1 MPPNEQEALSADI
14 HLLGDLLGQTIRRLE
29 GEDVYRLVEEVRAS
43 AKRLRAEPSLD
54 EARRLRDRLEHVDL
68 PALRALTRSFSVYF
82 DLINLAEQRARVR
95 ALRARA
101 LRAEAKTP
109 AETPE
114 AALRQLRDR
123 GIDARR
129 VAEHLGRARLCPV
142 FTAHPSE
149 ARRRTILEKIN
160 AVAQLLDRLEYDRPG
175 LEECRD
181 VIGVIAEEVEGLWL
195 SDTIRSTRPTV
206 SDEVR
211 QGLRLVE
218 GSLFD
223 VVPRVYRKIEAGLA
237 RVYPEGRPWTVPPF
251 LSFGSWIGGDR
262 DGHPNVTHT
271 VTADAVRQ
279 QQEEILGH
287 YLKRVD
293 DLWRRL
299 SHSDRFVT
307 PGDAL
312 RASLSDDQALFPD
325 VPPSPAHEPYR
336 AKCRMIAEKLRRT
349 LAHARSVTA
358 DWAVARPETP
368 AGVYL
373 GRDGLLADLRLI
385 ADDLRRAGAAAA
397 AAGALHDVIR
407 LVEVFG
413 VHLLTL
419 DLRQNSD
426 RHARALAEVFA
437 AAGVCA
443 DYAALSPDGRFNLLA
458 GELEGSRPLIPAH
471 LAYSDDACEVIATF
485 RTAAAVLE
493 QQCPEALRAYIISS
507 TTEPAHLLEVLLLA
521 REARLFRPAEGV
533 SRLDVVPL
541 FEASDPLKN
550 ASAIMAKLF
559 ALPVYR
565 RHLAL
570 RGDLQEV
577 MIGYSDSSKE
587 AGILKSSWFLYQA
600 QRELVELGRREGV
613 TMQMFHG
620 RGGAVGRGGG
630 PANRAILAQP
640 RDTIDGRLRMTE
652 QGEVIADR
660 YGHKA
665 IAERHLEQVVN
676 AVLRS
681 SFPDDA
687 DHPDPAWFPV
697 LDRLAEAAGAH
708 YRALVYETPEFLAYF
723 EQATPIREISQ
734 LKIGSRPARRGAASG
749 IDQLR
754 AIPWVFSWMQSRH
767 TLPGWYGLGGALAD
781 YLDADPGGLA
791 LLRDMYRRWPFWS
804 TLVDNAQ
811 MILAKAD
818 MTIARLYADLA
829 DDQDAA
835 ARVFDRVAAE
845 YARTV
850 AVINRITDQSELLER
865 SPILLRSIQNRNPYV
880 DPLSFLQLVFLKQ
893 LRAEAEPPEDLVTCV
908 LESISGIASGL
919 KNTG

>member
-29 GEDVYRLVEEVRAS
+29 GEDVYALVEEVRAS
-43 AKRLRAEPSLD
+43 AKRLRSEPSLD
-54 EARRLRDRLEHVDL
+54 EARRLRDRLDDVDL
-68 PALRALTRSFSVYF
+68 DKLRVLTRAFSVYF

-95 ALRARA
+95 ALRARSMKP
-101 LRAEAKTP
+101 ETKTS

-114 AALRQLRDR
+114 AAFVQLRAR
-123 GIDARR
+123 GIDAQQ
-129 VAEHLGRARLCPV
+129 VANHLNRALLCPV

-149 ARRRTILEKIN
+149 ARRRTVLEKIN
-160 AVAQLLDRLEYDRPG
+160 AIAQLLDKIEYDRPA
-175 LEECRD
+175 LQECRE
-181 VIGVIAEEVEGLWL
+181 VIGVIGEEVEALWL

-206 SDEVR
+206 LDEVR
-211 QGLRLVE
+211 QSLRLVE

-223 VVPRVYRKIEAGLA
+223 VVPRVYRKIEAGLNS
-237 RVYPEGRPWTVPPF
+237 VYPEGQPWVVPPF

-262 DGHPNVTHT
+262 DGHPNVTHD
-271 VTADAVRQ
+271 VTADALRQ
-279 QQEEILGH
+279 QQEEVLAY
-287 YLKRVD
+287 YLRRMD

-299 SHSDRFVT
+299 SHSDRFVK
-307 PGDAL
+307 PGQAL
-312 RASLSDDQALFPD
+312 RDSLKRDEEMFKD
-325 VPPSPAHEPYR
+325 VSKSPAHEPYR
-336 AKCRMIAEKLRRT
+336 AKCRMISEKLRRT
-349 LAHARSVTA
+349 LAHARSTNS
-358 DWAVARPETP
+358 DWALTGPKVSE
-368 AGVYL
+368 GVYL
-373 GRDGLLADLRLI
+373 GRADLLADLRLI
-385 ADDLRRAGAAAA
+385 ADDLRVAGAEAAA
-397 AAGALHDVIR
+397 SGALKDMIR

-419 DLRQNSD
+419 DLRQHSG
-426 RHARALAEVFA
+426 RHAGALAEVFA
-437 AAGVCA
+437 AAGVCP
-443 DYAALSPDGRFNLLA
+443 DYLALSPDGRFDLLA
-458 GELEGSRPLIPAH
+458 RELEETRPLIPAH
-471 LAYSDDACEVIATF
+471 LNFSADANEVIKTF
-485 RTAAAVLE
+485 RTASAILE
-493 QQCPEALRAYIISS
+493 RESPEALRTYIISS

-521 REARLFRPAEGV
+521 REARLFRPAEGI

-541 FEASDPLKN
+541 FEASEPLKD
-550 ASAIMAKLF
+550 ASAIMGKLF
-559 ALPVYR
+559 DLPIYR
-565 RHLAL
+565 KHLSL

-600 QRELVELGRREGV
+600 QRELAGLGRKAGI

-681 SFPDDA
+681 SFHDDA
-687 DHPDPAWFPV
+687 DQPDPAWFPI
-697 LDRLAEAAGAH
+697 LDRLADAAGKH

-734 LKIGSRPARRGAASG
+734 LKIGSRPARRGAATG

-767 TLPGWYGLGGALAD
+767 TLPGWYGLGGALTD
-781 YLDADPGGLA
+781 YLAESPKGLEA
-791 LLRDMYRRWPFWS
+791 LREMYRLWPFWS
-804 TLVDNAQ
+804 TLIDNAQ

-829 DDQDAA
+829 EDQSAA
-835 ARVFDRVAAE
+835 TPIFDRIVAE
-845 YARTV
+845 YDRTV
-850 AVINRITDQSELLER
+850 NVIQQITGKSELLAN

-880 DPLSFLQLVFLKQ
+880 DPLSFLQLVFLKR